1 MVTSS
6 QEVALQVIQ
15 QAIAALAIWAKPDNQ
30 LPYELQSLQKK
41 EHPAVTRGKNVLG
54 WKNDPKIGTLRLLF
68 DKVNLSHE
76 PKQYQPKPHYH
87 RLLAIENNNQEYPD
101 IPYPSDLESVQKE
114 QSAFQDKIQ
123 SEVLPYIEENWGNL
137 SWLILIIEK
146 FGSCLSFGEP
156 DVSLVDIAKTTAAVA
171 AALVN
176 NYDAENISLIAGN
189 LSGIQN
195 FIYTISSDGALKSL
209 RARSFYLELVIQEVV
224 QQLIENLKLPNTN
237 IIYAGG
243 GNFYLIGSGES
254 RQIKESVNEICQT
267 FNRWLLN
274 TFKGKLFLAI
284 DSVTIPMK
292 ALEDKS
298 FANYWTQLTKDLATQ
313 KTRKFYQ
320 NIDVCLKTSP
330 SYEPCR
336 VCHRDDLPSLK
347 PLIRLNLDSSLA
359 CWTCRTMFEL
369 GDNIFHVKALLRS
382 KRSNIKGYV
391 DRVHIPG
398 YYYYFFTEWE
408 QTKNLAQNNEIVF
421 IINDWQLD
429 HYRSDPTVLLLLGNY
444 GKESEIEP
452 GRFIRAEEMAKAA
465 KKVGAIPRVGYL
477 RMDVDRLGRI
487 FAEGLNKEN
496 RTLPRIAGLS
506 RQMSYFFKVYLNS
519 LAENRDD
526 NFIKYCKVEKIEV
539 LNNAKYLTDKERK
552 NLLFIYAGGDDLFVS
567 GAWNEIVEFAF
578 DLYQCFRAYTGHNT
592 DITISGGISIDDIKF
607 PIYQAAKA
615 AKKAEDAAKNNN
627 RDSLDL
633 FGKAFKWIEWLG
645 EENIIT
651 SDIKILSLETKAYL
665 GCNIKLDLFGIFP
678 LVSKIE
684 NQRIEINYARSF
696 VRNLLATAQIQEQII
711 QGIEE
716 ERKEQHYDNQLRDIR
731 YYLHLPKIAYSL
743 TRLPKEV
750 RNNPQFTL
758 IRKSLMSPYNAPYFR
773 AIATWI

>member
-6 QEVALQVIQ
+6 QEVALQVVQ

-30 LPYELQSLQKK
+30 LPVQKK
-41 EHPAVTRGKNVLG
+41 EHPAVTRAKNVLG
-54 WKNDPKIGTLRLLF
+54 WKNYSKIGKLSLLF
-68 DKVNLSHE
+68 DKVKLSDQ
-76 PKQYQPKPHYH
+76 PKQYQPKAHYH

-114 QSAFQDKIQ
+114 KSAFKDKIQ
-123 SEVLPYIEENWGNL
+123 SEVLPYIEENWDNL
-137 SWLILIIEK
+137 SWLILILEK

-156 DVSLVDIAKTTAAVA
+156 DVALVDRAKTTAAVT

-176 NYDAENISLIAGN
+176 NSDAENISLIAGD

-224 QQLIENLKLPNTN
+224 QQLIGDLKLPSTN

-243 GNFYLIGSGES
+243 GNFYLIVSGES
-254 RQIKESVNEICQT
+254 QQIKESVNKIRQT

-284 DSVTIPMK
+284 DSIHVPIK

-320 NIDVCLKTSP
+320 EIDVFLKASP

-347 PLIRLNLDSSLA
+347 PLIRRNLDSSPA
-359 CWTCRTMFEL
+359 CWICRTMFEL
-369 GDNIFHVKALLRS
+369 GDNIFDVKALLRS

-398 YYYYFFTEWE
+398 YYYYFFTEW
-408 QTKNLAQNNEIVF
+408 QQARNLAQNNEIVF
-421 IINDWQLD
+421 LINDWQLE
-429 HYRSDPTVLLLLGNY
+429 HYKTDNNLLLLLGNY
-444 GKESEIEP
+444 GKESEVEP
-452 GRFIRAEEMAKAA
+452 GRFIRAEEMAEAA

-487 FAEGLNKEN
+487 FAEGLDKEN

-519 LAENRDD
+519 LAENRYD
-526 NFIKYCKVEKIEV
+526 NFIKYYKDKTIEV
-539 LNNAKYLTDKERK
+539 LSNAKYLRERERK

-578 DLYQCFRAYTGHNT
+578 DVYQCFCAYTGNNP
-592 DITISGGISIDDIKF
+592 DITLSGGISIDDIKF
-607 PIYQAAKA
+607 PLYQAAKSSGEA
-615 AKKAEDAAKNNN
+615 ENKAKANG
-627 RDSLDL
+627 RDSLGL
-633 FGKAFKWIEWLG
+633 FAQIFKWDEWL
-645 EENIIT
+645 EIEDINFFEPEIKKYLHPEN
-651 SDIKILSLETKAYL
+651 KPKLLGVLPFVKKLEAQ
-665 GCNIKLDLFGIFP
+665 NIG
-678 LVSKIE
+678 V
-684 NQRIEINYARSF
+684 NYSRNF
-696 VRNLLATAQIQEQII
+696 VRNLLITAQIQEQALKKF
-711 QGIEE
+711 EE
-716 ERKEQHYDNQLRDIR
+716 DKESKEALGTR
-731 YYLHLPKIAYSL
+731 YYLHLPKIAYTL
-743 TRLPKEV
+743 ARLPKNV
-750 RNNPQFTL
+750 LDDNDFRT
-758 IRKSLMSPYNAPYFR
+758 SLKSPYNAPYFR
-773 AIATWI
+773 AIATWIELLNR